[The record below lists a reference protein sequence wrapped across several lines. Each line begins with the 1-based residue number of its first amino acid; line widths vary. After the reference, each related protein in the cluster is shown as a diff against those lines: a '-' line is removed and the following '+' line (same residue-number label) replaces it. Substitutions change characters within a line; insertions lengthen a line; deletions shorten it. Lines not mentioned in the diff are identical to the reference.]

1 MRAVLA
7 VIAIL
12 LVACTNTS
20 APAAR
25 FSPTSTASAS
35 PLPGG
40 GASPSAVPTPASQ
53 GAPVGTPSS
62 LGLSLS
68 CRLPVTWTVKNGEIL
83 TAKAGFMTFPEAS
96 IAEDSSAPG
105 GSRFYDRALSKWLP
119 AFRAAVSPDGR
130 RYAYSVIAGNAY
142 QNTGSQLH
150 VVDVATAAD
159 RVIYNGKAALNV
171 VDFEAEGVYVTAAV
185 PEGRP
190 RGLWLQ
196 DLTGSPL
203 RLISSTIVAPAV
215 GGGSAWGVDFN
226 TADPSPGPGGL
237 EGPMNRILR
246 YDFSGAS
253 TPWFYRP
260 GANIYLMGF
269 DANGHPFVSA
279 GFESNGQA
287 TQEVWLIASS
297 GNA

>member
-1 MRAVLA
+1 
-7 VIAIL
+7 
-12 LVACTNTS
+12 
-20 APAAR
+20 
-25 FSPTSTASAS
+25 
-35 PLPGG
+35 
-40 GASPSAVPTPASQ
+40 
-53 GAPVGTPSS
+53 
-62 LGLSLS
+62 
-68 CRLPVTWTVKNGEIL
+68 
-83 TAKAGFMTFPEAS
+83 
-96 IAEDSSAPG
+96 
-105 GSRFYDRALSKWLP
+105 KWLP
-119 AFRAAVSPDGR
+119 AVRAAVSPDGR

-142 QNTGSQLH
+142 QNTRSQLH

-171 VDFEAEGVYVTAAV
+171 VDFEAEGVFVTAAV
-185 PEGRP
+185 PEGRA

-226 TADPSPGPGGL
+226 PADPSPGPGGL

-246 YDFSGAS
+246 YDLSGAS

-297 GNA
+297 GNATKISAGTYLGSPSTLEAVDGYGVWFDAPYASSAASTVWLYKAGAMQVAATLNASGVVVAGGCIPQG